1 MIGLLV
7 STVIQLVLIICR
19 ARWQR
24 TRISTRSEEHGNTV
38 GANGSDI
45 NVEKLTQAFPTAL
58 RGRCIENLVQQGDT
72 ATDSRNYQTAVEYYS
87 DALSFEPANPVD
99 ILLKR
104 SEARTAMGSLEK
116 ALVDAENVWVMSRQ
130 TGLDNL
136 CYPDY

>member
-1 MIGLLV
+1 MTGLLV

-58 RGRCIENLVQQGDT
+58 RGHCIENLVQQGDT
-72 ATDSRNYQTAVEYYS
+72 TMDSMTKYHFQIQDWYDQSNPTISESPELLEV
-87 DALSFEPANPVD
+87 LEPVVP
-99 ILLKR
+99 I
-104 SEARTAMGSLEK
+104 SEASFPAWRSPYRCYYIIHSTLFHSSL
-116 ALVDAENVWVMSRQ
+116 LR
-130 TGLDNL
+130 
-136 CYPDY
+136 Y